1 MQCLDETAN
10 IKLRSSAQQ
19 SNQLVGSG
27 VANSQIDAKK
37 SGENV
42 ALRGDNYNRHDTF
55 RELIF
60 EISKCE
66 DGGSIT
72 CDPDVDDKLKK
83 MEFIILYDTQ
93 NFDKHNPSTNPVNK
107 DSVIRHFDINS
118 EKTYEIKS

>member
-10 IKLRSSAQQ
+10 IKIRSSAQQ

-42 ALRGDNYNRHDTF
+42 SLRGDNYNRHDTF

-60 EISKCE
+60 EITKCE
-66 DGGSIT
+66 NGGTVT
-72 CDPDVDDKLKK
+72 CDPNAVD
-83 MEFIILYDTQ
+83 
-93 NFDKHNPSTNPVNK
+93 
-107 DSVIRHFDINS
+107 
-118 EKTYEIKS
+118 

>member
-1 MQCLDETAN
+1 MQCLDESAN

-55 RELIF
+55 RELTF
-60 EISKCE
+60 EITKCE
-66 DGGSIT
+66 DGGDIT
-72 CDPDVDDKLKK
+72 CDPNAVDQLKK
-83 MEFIILYDTQ
+83 MEFIILYDTE
-93 NFDKHNPSTNPVNK
+93 NFDKHNSSTNPINK
-107 DSVIRHFDINS
+107 DSVIRHFDINP
-118 EKTYEIKS
+118 EKTY